1 MRKSI
6 EKLIKAIDHT
16 EKISKDYYKEML
28 TKFVMQQ
35 IKNQQIQKLTE
46 TFKEIDF
53 VEPGQLINYFG
64 YKTNDQNEQIRQ
76 IIEVIKEYREG
87 KNDPNRFKKKK

>member
-35 IKNQQIQKLTE
+35 IKNQ
-46 TFKEIDF
+46 
-53 VEPGQLINYFG
+53 
-64 YKTNDQNEQIRQ
+64 
-76 IIEVIKEYREG
+76 
-87 KNDPNRFKKKK
+87 